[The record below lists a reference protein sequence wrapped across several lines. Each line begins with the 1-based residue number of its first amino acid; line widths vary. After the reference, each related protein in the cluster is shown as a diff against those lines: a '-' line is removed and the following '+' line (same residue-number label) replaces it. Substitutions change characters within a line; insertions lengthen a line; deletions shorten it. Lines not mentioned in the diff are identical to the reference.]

1 MDERL
6 KTISMTFFYGE
17 LTTTDIMVLKAHLL
31 NIFPNDT
38 IFSINEDNKFII
50 DFKYNDCL
58 ASGYINQK
66 IIPITPEKYNE
77 YSSMIAKELTNYNI
91 IIDDIKGHILSSKK
105 LKRFIKFYKTNN
117 NKQNK
122 KIINASKKLNI
133 ALNKGI
139 DYDYIR
145 HIN

>member
-91 IIDDIKGHILSSKK
+91 IIDDIKGIYYH
-105 LKRFIKFYKTNN
+105 LKNLKDLLNFIK
-117 NKQNK
+117 QI
-122 KIINASKKLNI
+122 IINKIKK
-133 ALNKGI
+133 
-139 DYDYIR
+139 
-145 HIN
+145 